1 MWIEELET
9 RLEEALQALER
20 SVQQQQSRWRDDCQ
34 QWQQQLLVAKQ
45 REAQLASQIEQLLAR
60 INAMDNSPER
70 NPLLQKVKII
80 SAHLDALAKEAS
92 AFTRSLP

>member
-20 SVQQQQSRWRDDCQ
+20 SVQQQQSRWRDDCH
-34 QWQQQLLVAKQ
+34 QWQQQLLLAKQ

-60 INAMDNSPER
+60 MNAMDNSPER